1 MTPNF
6 ILVQAEQKVKSEV
19 FGNIV
24 LKVETLKTFDPLT
37 VELRIHT
44 LSGVQHV
51 VKVHDWTCEWQDEI
65 DDKWYGDLELVISY
79 SFEVDEEDA
88 LYAAN
93 CSISELNTIINE
105 VITNEGSL
113 KVNDFSIEWEC
124 VYREQN

>member
-24 LKVETLKTFDPLT
+24 LRVETLKTFEPLT
-37 VELRIHT
+37 IELKIHT

-51 VKVHDWTCEWQDEI
+51 VKVHDWKCEWQDEI
-65 DDKWYGDLELVISY
+65 DDKWYGEMQLVISY
-79 SFEVDEEDA
+79 SFEVNEEDA

-93 CSISELNTIINE
+93 CSISELNAIINE

-113 KVNDFSIEWEC
+113 KVNDFLIEWGH
-124 VYREQN
+124 VYGEQN